1 MVTII
6 WEGSTSMIMTTAIT
20 LMSMVAVAMAMGM
33 DMDTIMATTM
43 EMRVPRER

>member
-1 MVTII
+1 
-6 WEGSTSMIMTTAIT
+6 MIMTTAIT
-20 LMSMVAVAMAMGM
+20 LMSTVAVAMAMATGM